1 MTLSNSTLLPSPNR
15 SACTIAPPNLS
26 DSPAVQTAVMPSL
39 TVPTIIRP
47 GTLPDAVVLDQ
58 NCVIKPHMSLARL
71 TSFQVGGAAEWF
83 IAPHTLEQLQMSLQ
97 WAAAEGIPVMMLGR
111 GSNLLV
117 SDKGLPGLVVSTK
130 YLKQVQFDYEQGLV
144 TVDAGVYLPP
154 LARQIAQLGWRGFEW
169 AVGVPGSIGG
179 AVVMNAGAHGG
190 SVSDTLTAAKVLLP
204 DGTMQI
210 LTPEDLA
217 FRYRT
222 SNLQTGG
229 KFVTQATFKLEMGAD
244 PIAVESQMNQWYDQ
258 RKSSQPYDKPSCGS
272 VFRNPEPQKAAWLI
286 EQAGLKG
293 YQIGGAKVA
302 HRHANFILNCGGAQ
316 ASDIFNL
323 IHHVQSQVQ
332 AQWDLHLEPEVRMLG
347 QFEAA

>member
-1 MTLSNSTLLPSPNR
+1 MTLSNSTLSSPEMTTPGLPHHSPDR
-15 SACTIAPPNLS
+15 EKTIVSNINI
-26 DSPAVQTAVMPSL
+26 
-39 TVPTIIRP
+39 PTIIRP
-47 GTLPDAVVLDQ
+47 GSLPDAVILDQ
-58 NCVIKPHMSLARL
+58 NCVIQPHMALSRF

-83 IAPHTLEQLQMSLQ
+83 IAPRTLEQLQMSLQ
-97 WAAAEGIPVMMLGR
+97 WAAAQGIPVMMLGR

-117 SDKGLPGLVVSTK
+117 SDQGIPGLVVSTK
-130 YLKQVQFDYEQGLV
+130 HLKRVQFDYEQGLV

-154 LARQIAQLGWRGFEW
+154 LARQIAHLGWKGFEW

-190 SVSDTLTAAKVLLP
+190 SIADTLMEAKVVLP
-204 DGTMQI
+204 DGTLQI

-229 KFVTQATFKLEMGAD
+229 RFVTQATFKLQTGAD
-244 PIAVESQMNQWYDQ
+244 PIVVEAQMNQWYDQ

-286 EQAGLKG
+286 EQSGLKG

-302 HRHANFILNCGGAQ
+302 TRHANFILNCGGAK
-316 ASDIFNL
+316 ASDIFSL
-323 IHHVQSQVQ
+323 IYHVQ
-332 AQWDLHLEPEVRMLG
+332 AQVQSRWNLHLEPEVRMLG
-347 QFEAA
+347 AFEAA

>member
-1 MTLSNSTLLPSPNR
+1 MLTLNAPMTLR
-15 SACTIAPPNLS
+15 A
-26 DSPAVQTAVMPSL
+26 D
-39 TVPTIIRP
+39 
-47 GTLPDAVVLDQ
+47 TLPMPVTLGE
-58 NCVIKPHMSLARL
+58 NCVIKPQVSLAKL
-71 TSFQVGGAAEWF
+71 TSFQVGGDAEWF
-83 IAPHTLEQLQMSLQ
+83 IAPHSLSHLQMSLQ
-97 WAAAEGIPVMMLGR
+97 WAASEGLPVTMLGR

-117 SDKGLPGLVVSTK
+117 SDRGLPGLVVATK
-130 YLKQVQFDYEQGLV
+130 YLKQVQFDREQGLV

-190 SVSDTLTAAKVLLP
+190 SVSDTLTEAKVLLP

-210 LTPEDLA
+210 LTPDALA

-222 SNLQTGG
+222 SNLQSGG
-229 KFVTQATFKLEMGAD
+229 RFVTQATFQLEMGAD
-244 PIAVESQMNQWYDQ
+244 PIAVEAQMNQWYDQ

-302 HRHANFILNCGGAQ
+302 TRHANFILNCGGAK
-316 ASDIFNL
+316 ANDIFHL
-323 IHHVQSQVQ
+323 IHHVRAQVKS
-332 AQWDLHLEPEVRMLG
+332 QWDLDLEPEVRMLG
-347 QFEAA
+347 VFDAVA

>member
-1 MTLSNSTLLPSPNR
+1 MTLSNSTLSTLSTAKPSSSHHS
-15 SACTIAPPNLS
+15 SAYNNSTVTNLTAPTL
-26 DSPAVQTAVMPSL
+26 
-39 TVPTIIRP
+39 IRA
-47 GTLPDAVVLDQ
+47 GTLPDAIVLDE
-58 NCVIKPHMSLARL
+58 NCVIKPQIAFTRL

-83 IAPHTLEQLQMSLQ
+83 IAPRTLEQLQMSLQ
-97 WAAAEGIPVMMLGR
+97 WAASEGVPVTMLGR

-117 SDKGLPGLVVSTK
+117 SDKGLPGLVISTK
-130 YLKQVQFDYEQGLV
+130 HLKRIEFDHEQGLV

-154 LARQIAQLGWRGFEW
+154 LARQIAQFGWQGFEW
-169 AVGVPGSIGG
+169 AVGVPGTIGG

-190 SVSDTLTAAKVLLP
+190 SVSDTLVNAKVLLP

-210 LTPEDLA
+210 LTPEEMA

-222 SNLQTGG
+222 SNLQSGG
-229 KFVTQATFKLEMGAD
+229 RFVTQATFKLAMGAD
-244 PIAVESQMNQWYDQ
+244 PIAVESQMNHWYDQ

-302 HRHANFILNCGGAQ
+302 HRHANFILNCGDATAG
-316 ASDIFNL
+316 DIFRL
-323 IHHVQSQVQ
+323 IHHVRSQVK
-332 AQWDLHLEPEVRMLG
+332 AQWDLELHPEVRMLG
-347 QFEAA
+347 AFEAA